1 MAPDMNHE
9 VIRRTLVQRAGTT
22 PDVNAVTEST
32 LGTWQEMA
40 ARLAPVIGT
49 HGVDALFRR
58 SLHITSRV
66 FPCFDIEDKELNGPA
81 LLNGIKARLAL
92 SDAATV
98 AEASHALLVNFTVLL
113 ASLIGES
120 LTERL
125 LEMVWI
131 ASGESEHESKL

>member
-1 MAPDMNHE
+1 MNHE
-9 VIRRTLVQRAGTT
+9 AIRRTLVLRAGAT
-22 PDVNAVTEST
+22 PNINAVTEST
-32 LGTWQEMA
+32 LGTWQAMA
-40 ARLAPVIGT
+40 VRLTPVIGT

-98 AEASHALLVNFTVLL
+98 AEASHALLVNFTVVL

-125 LEMVWI
+125 LERVWI
-131 ASGESEHESKL
+131 SSSAESEQESKL